1 MNLPLKYKIIRW
13 TRQLRAW
20 LAGNKEFE
28 EKHRLFKLSPP
39 LTPKQIAKRLRPL
52 RYYYNE
58 LSTTYKGQIY
68 TVRKILDHDHHLH
81 LRFRKDGLVSG
92 HYELRPDT
100 HPLEHFFGEELG
112 FVMRVERREIL
123 AALRGRTSKRL

>member
-1 MNLPLKYKIIRW
+1 MNLPLKYKLIRW
-13 TRQLRAW
+13 TRQLRVW

-28 EKHRLFKLSPP
+28 EKHRLFVLRHP
-39 LTPKQIAKRLRPL
+39 LTPEQIADRLRPL

-68 TVRKILDHDHHLH
+68 TVRKIVDYDHQIH

-92 HYELRPDT
+92 HYELRPEI
-100 HPLEHFFGEELG
+100 HALEHLFGEELG
-112 FVMRVERREIL
+112 FVTRLERREIQ
-123 AALRGRTSKRL
+123 AALTRKA